1 MNPNSNKYLK
11 GYYKRDS
18 YDWLD
23 GYIGEYEVGFLWRRK
38 LQHFQDIFRFKTKE
52 KKSNVVENDS
62 IPAVTQPTKE
72 VK

>member
-1 MNPNSNKYLK
+1 M
-11 GYYKRDS
+11 
-18 YDWLD
+18 
-23 GYIGEYEVGFLWRRK
+23 IGLMVILEKYEVGFLWRRK